1 MSVVKRF
8 MRKVALFR
16 ARSFPSSLEY
26 TLPFALEQGMR
37 KTATVKKSKHA
48 QNKPEVQPWY
58 LRKSNAAYAKMQRHE
73 RDAMNS
79 NEI

>member
-16 ARSFPSSLEY
+16 ARSFLSSLEY

-37 KTATVKKSKHA
+37 KAAIVKIKPQKSKHA
-48 QNKPEVQPWY
+48 RNQPEVQPWY
-58 LRKSNAAYAKMQRHE
+58 LRKSNAAYAKCNGMRE
-73 RDAMNS
+73 MP
-79 NEI
+79 

>member
-37 KTATVKKSKHA
+37 KTATVKIKTAKIKTRSKQA
-48 QNKPEVQPWY
+48 
-58 LRKSNAAYAKMQRHE
+58 
-73 RDAMNS
+73 
-79 NEI
+79 